1 MDNQSD
7 QTIGW
12 ILLGLVVC
20 CLSTSSLNAQ
30 KYDYQWGF
38 GYGSNPELGF
48 GMTVFDWNDGVF
60 SISNGGS
67 FIIDENPSEEFRLG
81 TGGACIADRDG
92 KLALMSNN
100 CHIVGADTDTIQ
112 NGSHISPSPG
122 WEDWCLQGGFQ
133 GRAHNV
139 AFLPNRLNDS
149 ITYLAHRMRWGY
161 WEGNYTVITAD
172 TLYLSTIEQQV
183 DGGYVVTDKNRKI
196 LELPAIN
203 GRVIGIP
210 TEDEHGWWVFSE
222 VNGTNEFYFQR
233 INPDGTVSEPVIS
246 VTGPIST
253 WENNADNAL
262 NISNDGRTIA
272 LSSEE
277 YGTLLY
283 TFDRST
289 GEITY
294 VTNLPPPDDSGN
306 SWADGYC
313 WSPSNRFL
321 YVAEGWDIVQYD
333 MQSSNL
339 QRDSVHILN
348 TLGMLDST
356 NFVVSLGSGYLGP
369 DCRIY
374 FSSGSASN
382 AFHVIHYP
390 DRKGLACTVQANIPL
405 PNRMAWNF
413 PMITKFRMGSSAE
426 EVCDESI
433 EWFGAI
439 PSSVEEA
446 EQVSE
451 SLQVLPNPSDGQI
464 IIGLQGTSEFE
475 LVQFYDVVGH
485 LVYTVEDWYGGYID
499 ISSLRSGV
507 YVVKAL
513 RDEQWHSSKLVLK

>member
-1 MDNQSD
+1 MMVLD
-7 QTIGW
+7 
-12 ILLGLVVC
+12 LH
-20 CLSTSSLNAQ
+20 AQ
-30 KYDYQWGF
+30 EYDYQWGF
-38 GYGSNPELGF
+38 GYGSNPEAGY
-48 GMTVFDWNDGVF
+48 GMTLFDWNDGIF
-60 SISNGGS
+60 SISNNGS
-67 FIIDENPSEEFRLG
+67 FLIDERPSEEFSLG

-92 KLALMSNN
+92 NLALMTNN
-100 CHIVGADTDTIQ
+100 CHIIGADTDTIP

-149 ITYLAHRMRWGY
+149 ITYLAHRMRWGF
-161 WEGNYTVITAD
+161 WEGNNTVITAD

-183 DGGYVVTDKNRKI
+183 DGSYVVADKNRKI

-210 TEDEHGWWVFSE
+210 TEDEQGWWVFSE

-253 WENNADNAL
+253 WDNNADNAV

-277 YGTLLY
+277 FGTLLY
-283 TFDRST
+283 TFDRAT
-289 GEITY
+289 GQIDY
-294 VTNLPPPDDSGN
+294 LTNLYSFDDK
-306 SWADGYC
+306 WTDGYC

-321 YVAEGWDIVQYD
+321 YIAEGRAIVQFD
-333 MQSSNL
+333 MMATTAD
-339 QRDSVHILN
+339 RDSVHIIDIE
-348 TLGMLDST
+348 GMVDST
-356 NFVVSLGSGYLGP
+356 NFPVSLGSGYLGP
-369 DCRIY
+369 DCRVY
-374 FSSGSASN
+374 FSAGTAST

-405 PNRMAWNF
+405 PTRMAWNF

-426 EVCDESI
+426 EVCDDGI

-446 EQVSE
+446 QLVSE
-451 SLQVLPNPSDGQI
+451 SLQVLPNPSDGQVM
-464 IIGLQGTSEFE
+464 IGLQGSSHFDQIQ
-475 LVQFYDVVGH
+475 LYDVVGH
-485 LVYTVEDWYGGYID
+485 LVYTIEGWYGNGFID
-499 ISSLRSGV
+499 LSNIESGI

-513 RDEQWHSSKLVLK
+513 RDEQWFSSKLILK